1 VAAITVLPEKAK
13 ALLCPVDED
22 ERLLA
27 EQISR
32 RLERASIYI
41 FNTRHVSSVQS
52 RQRAV
57 QAAQSSFFF
66 QSSARV
72 GWMMDL
78 RRKIL
83 LRYFSDE
90 I

>member
-41 FNTRHVSSVQS
+41 QHQARE
-52 RQRAV
+52 QRAV

-66 QSSARV
+66 QTVVGSSGV
-72 GWMMDL
+72 DG
-78 RRKIL
+78 
-83 LRYFSDE
+83 
-90 I
+90 